1 MGRMSTTTRTLLAA
15 TSTLALGVTLAA
27 SPTQAASADGDY
39 VALGDSFSAGTGTF
53 ARTDS
58 CYRSPFG
65 YPALLAGQQGLTLDY
80 QACSGADTTDV
91 LDDQVGALDA
101 GTDRVSMTI
110 GGNDVGFADVL
121 TECALPGWIS
131 DCDGEIDGSLQTL
144 RTVLPGRLD
153 QVYGE
158 IAGRAPN
165 AEVAVA
171 GYPYLFNGRD
181 CSWLTFFSGREM
193 ARLNA
198 GTAELDQLISARST
212 AAGFTYVEVRDDF
225 AGHAVCD
232 AQAWINNLTFPVD
245 ESFHPD
251 RAGNRAYAAAVAPA
265 LGLAAAPVRS
275 LAQPPAPPAPEPSVR
290 AQAAVVLD
298 MDLTSTA
305 HLREARAAGVNPG
318 EVRRAVA
325 KLRSG
330 NERVVREGLAELQAL
345 DAEHAADPA
354 SRG

>member
-1 MGRMSTTTRTLLAA
+1 MSPMSTTTRTLLAS
-15 TSTLALGVTLAA
+15 TCTLALGATLAA
-27 SPTQAASADGDY
+27 APAQAASGDGDY
-39 VALGDSFSAGTGTF
+39 VALGDSFSAGTGTY
-53 ARTDS
+53 ARTDA
-58 CYRSPFG
+58 CYRSPYG
-65 YPALLAGQQGLTLDY
+65 YPALIAGQQGLALDY

-91 LDDQVGALDA
+91 LADQLGTLDA
-101 GTDRVSMTI
+101 GTARVSMTI

-131 DCDGEIDGSLQTL
+131 DCDGEIDDSLATL

-171 GYPYLFNGRD
+171 GYPYLFNGQD
-181 CSWLTFFSGREM
+181 CSWATFFSGREM

-198 GTAELDQLISARST
+198 GTAELDRLIDARSS

-232 AQAWINNLTFPVD
+232 RQAWINNLTLPID
-245 ESFHPD
+245 ESFHPN
-251 RAGNRAYAAAVAPA
+251 RAGNRAYASAVAPA
-265 LGLAAAPVRS
+265 LGLASVAARS
-275 LAQPPAPPAPEPSVR
+275 LPEPQAQPAPAPSIR
-290 AQAAVVLD
+290 SQASAVLR
-298 MDLTSTA
+298 MDLASA
-305 HLREARAAGVNPG
+305 EHLREARAAGLNPG
-318 EVRRAVA
+318 EVRKAVA

-330 NERVVREGLAELQAL
+330 DERVVREGLRELQEL
-345 DAEHAADPA
+345 DARLA